1 MPDDGEAPPSLTDG
15 LPMDSDPSEAVAPNH
30 AAAEGAPE
38 ETEVRSSTVQEM
50 LFSTEPERSLD
61 AIESPWDPDR
71 GGPRRIYRGLQKM
84 ADVDGMPAIFDVGLG
99 IAETVVW
106 TQQQRESS
114 ESDAGDDSD
123 QAEQSFDEDLSAL
136 AGAGGV

>member
-38 ETEVRSSTVQEM
+38 ETTVGSSNVREM

-61 AIESPWDPDR
+61 AIESPWDPER
-71 GGPRRIYRGLQKM
+71 GGPRRVYRGLQKM

-106 TQQQRESS
+106 AQQQSS
-114 ESDAGDDSD
+114 ESDAEDDSD

>member
-1 MPDDGEAPPSLTDG
+1 MPEDGEAPPSLSDG
-15 LPMDSDPSEAVAPNH
+15 FPMDRDPSAAVAPDH

-38 ETEVRSSTVQEM
+38 ETTVGSSNVREM

-71 GGPRRIYRGLQKM
+71 GGPTRVYRGLQKM
-84 ADVDGMPAIFDVGLG
+84 AEVEGMPAIFDVGVG

-106 TQQQRESS
+106 IQRER
-114 ESDAGDDSD
+114 EEAATDQEDDAD
-123 QAEQSFDEDLSAL
+123 QEGEPFDEDLGAL